1 MIRVG
6 TFEAQIR
13 DVVEI
18 TMDAASMPV
27 KIVLF
32 MTNNVNAV
40 NLDGFAYQ
48 DANQIL
54 IVNRY
59 FQIRKIS

>member
-6 TFEAQIR
+6 TFAAQIL
-13 DVVEI
+13 VVAEI

-40 NLDGFAYQ
+40 SLDGFACQ
-48 DANQIL
+48 DVNQIL
-54 IVNRY
+54 IANE
-59 FQIRKIS
+59 

>member
-6 TFEAQIR
+6 TFAAQIL
-13 DVVEI
+13 VVAEI

-40 NLDGFAYQ
+40 SLDGFVYQ
-48 DANQIL
+48 DVNQIL
-54 IVNRY
+54 IANE
-59 FQIRKIS
+59 

>member
-1 MIRVG
+1 MTRVG

-13 DVVEI
+13 DVAEI

-27 KIVLF
+27 KIVLS

-40 NLDGFAYQ
+40 NQDGFVCQ
-48 DANQIL
+48 DVNQIL
-54 IVNRY
+54 IAN
-59 FQIRKIS
+59 S